1 MITKTATVLVAGM
14 LAIPIAHAQMN
25 SSPSSTAGGATGT
38 TKAPDAPELV
48 MEPAQRMR
56 IKEYVVKQS
65 VPRATVPAG
74 IRVGATLPTD
84 VELREVPA
92 DWGPTVSRY
101 RYVHTDGGIYFVE
114 PGSRRV
120 VYDLN

>member
-1 MITKTATVLVAGM
+1 MTKIAAVLVAGVFAM
-14 LAIPIAHAQMN
+14 PIAHAQTN

-65 VPRATVPAG
+65 VPRATVPTG
-74 IRVGATLPTD
+74 IRVGATCQPTSNYVRYLPIGD
-84 VELREVPA
+84 
-92 DWGPTVSRY
+92 
-101 RYVHTDGGIYFVE
+101 
-114 PGSRRV
+114 RRSV
-120 VYDLN
+120 GTGTFTQMGDLIC